1 MEVILESVQKKDRT
15 NKILRFFI
23 YILSRLLIVAICVGL
38 ILLAFFTAMSTM
50 NASVILEDGLSE
62 RASYMFS
69 PEDSDNEA
77 IFSRLFTSNFL
88 NENSAEMAE
97 KYAAFDITDFNQKV
111 SSQFRIVYP
120 WDTKVTF
127 HVTEIVEDIVG
138 EPKDTESTESVPAW
152 ENGEYDVV
160 MVKENG
166 QWKIDQIEKTKDIVL
181 EEEASEE
188 PSAVASP
195 SESPVVSE
203 PQEERTE
210 ADEVLPAHLEEDSPT
225 VQ

>member
-1 MEVILESVQKKDRT
+1 
-15 NKILRFFI
+15 
-23 YILSRLLIVAICVGL
+23 
-38 ILLAFFTAMSTM
+38 
-50 NASVILEDGLSE
+50 
-62 RASYMFS
+62 
-69 PEDSDNEA
+69 
-77 IFSRLFTSNFL
+77 
-88 NENSAEMAE
+88 
-97 KYAAFDITDFNQKV
+97 
-111 SSQFRIVYP
+111 
-120 WDTKVTF
+120 
-127 HVTEIVEDIVG
+127 
-138 EPKDTESTESVPAW
+138 
-152 ENGEYDVV
+152 

>member
-1 MEVILESVQKKDRT
+1 MESAQKKDRT

-23 YILSRLLIVAICVGL
+23 YILSRLLIVVICVGL

-50 NASVILEDGLSE
+50 NATVILEDGLAK
-62 RASYMFS
+62 RASYMFA
-69 PEDSDNEA
+69 PDDSDNETV
-77 IFSRLFTSNFL
+77 FSRLFTSDFL
-88 NENSAEMAE
+88 NENSAEMTE
-97 KYAAFDITDFNQKV
+97 KYSAFDVTDFNQRV
-111 SSQFRIVYP
+111 SSQFHIVYP

-138 EPKDTESTESVPAW
+138 EPIDQESSASVPAW

-160 MVKENG
+160 MVKEDG
-166 QWKIDQIEKTKDIVL
+166 QWKIDQIEKTKEIVL

-195 SESPVVSE
+195 SESPASITSD
-203 PQEERTE
+203 EERTE
-210 ADEVLPAHLEEDSPT
+210 ADEVLPTTSVEDGEQT
-225 VQ
+225 Q

>member
-1 MEVILESVQKKDRT
+1 MESVQKKDRT

-69 PEDSDNEA
+69 PGNSDNEA

-88 NENSAEMAE
+88 NENSTEMAE

-127 HVTEIVEDIVG
+127 HVTETVEDIVG
-138 EPKDTESTESVPAW
+138 EPKDTESTEPIPAW

-160 MVKENG
+160 MVKEDG

-181 EEEASEE
+181 EEEVSEE

-195 SESPVVSE
+195 SESPVASE

-210 ADEVLPAHLEEDSPT
+210 ADEVLPANLEEDGSS